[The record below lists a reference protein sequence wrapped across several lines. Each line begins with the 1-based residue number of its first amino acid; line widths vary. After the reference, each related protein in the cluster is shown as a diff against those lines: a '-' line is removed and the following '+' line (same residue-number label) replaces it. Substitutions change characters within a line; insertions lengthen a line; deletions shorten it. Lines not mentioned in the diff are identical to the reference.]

1 MLTTNMLVAR
11 LLEIQKTFPNAPIR
25 AQGWN
30 DQGDLMDIELRGDI
44 RLERDAVGNPVVMLR

>member
-1 MLTTNMLVAR
+1 MITVQMLIAR

-30 DQGDLMDIELRGDI
+30 DQGDLMDIDLRGDV
-44 RLERDAVGNPVVMLR
+44 RLERDPVGNPVVMLR

>member
-1 MLTTNMLVAR
+1 MLTANMLVAR

>member
-11 LLEIQKTFPNAPIR
+11 LLEIQKTFPNALVR